1 MYVYVYVLECNVCIH
16 MYLVVYIG
24 HVFFLN
30 NNLVYHCAYY
40 VVGMGSACTYCR
52 VGLAASGKINITP
65 LCSV

>member
-16 MYLVVYIG
+16 MYLVIG

-65 LCSV
+65 LYHV